1 MTEIQLET
9 ERLYLKAITPQF
21 IHHLFQ
27 TKSETEIMSFLG
39 VDDIGFE
46 KYLEMHRG
54 GMETYQLSFCF
65 FLLIEKES
73 QLSIGECGFHTWN
86 KKHHR
91 AELFYLLK
99 SDTYKQKGY
108 MTEALAIVLK
118 YGFENM
124 LLHRL
129 KALIADDNIP
139 SIKLV
144 NRYGFIKEGT
154 MREDYFTNGKYEDS
168 DCYSL
173 LKSEWLKS
181 FQG

>member
-1 MTEIQLET
+1 MTAIQLET

-27 TKSETEIMSFLG
+27 TKSKPEIMGFLG

-46 KYLEMHRG
+46 KYLEMHKG
-54 GMETYQLSFCF
+54 GMETYQLSLYF
-65 FLLIEKES
+65 FLLIEKKS
-73 QLSIGECGFHTWN
+73 QLPIGECGFHTWN

-91 AELFYLLK
+91 AELFYSLR
-99 SDTYKQKGY
+99 SDTYKQKRY
-108 MTEALAIVLK
+108 MTEALAMVLK

-129 KALIADDNIP
+129 QALIANYNMP

-144 NRYGFIKEGT
+144 NRYGFTKEGT
-154 MREDYFTNGKYEDS
+154 IKEDYFTNGKYEDS

-181 FQG
+181 L